1 MGEGYQVN
9 HAEVAATGDA
19 AAAKANEAE
28 GIKGKVA
35 AANGLVPSQAWGL
48 LGQMG
53 PYEIYQAFYG
63 SFSDHVSNMVSGLH
77 ELSDNLKK
85 TADQYKQNE
94 DEINDKLKD
103 VMKDLDG
110 AAKAPE
116 TAGGS
121 GGGKG

>member
-1 MGEGYQVN
+1 MGDGYQVN

-19 AAAKANEAE
+19 AASKANEAE

-35 AANGLVPSQAWGL
+35 AANGTVPSQAWGL

-53 PYEIYQAFYG
+53 PYEIYQAFYS
-63 SFSDHVSNMVSGLH
+63 SFSDHVNNMVSGLH

-94 DEINDKLKD
+94 DDINDKLKD

-121 GGGKG
+121 GGGEG

>member
-1 MGEGYQVN
+1 MGDGFAVN
-9 HAEVAATGDA
+9 HAEVQTAGEQTGTKAA
-19 AAAKANEAE
+19 EAE

-35 AANGLVPSQAWGL
+35 AANGKVPSQAWGL

-53 PYEIYQAFYG
+53 PYEIYQAFYS
-63 SFSDHVSNMVSGLH
+63 SFSDHVNTMVSDLQT
-77 ELSDNLKK
+77 LSDNLKK

-94 DEINDKLKD
+94 DAINDKLKD

-110 AAKAPE
+110 GAKPPE